1 MKRLKLEDPDI
12 VEIDGLVESIDWIAC
27 SDKNKSDFTNA
38 VALIHLTTNVK
49 SRVSAVAEARRNSL
63 IGVLATVGI
72 LMLFSAELLTIFV
85 ATLVTQMLFFG
96 YSQILEFGTEKIF
109 DENKRKMKSLLKSL
123 PQLKGHDE

>member
-1 MKRLKLEDPDI
+1 
-12 VEIDGLVESIDWIAC
+12 
-27 SDKNKSDFTNA
+27 
-38 VALIHLTTNVK
+38 
-49 SRVSAVAEARRNSL
+49 VSAVAEARRNSL

-85 ATLVTQMLFFG
+85 ATLVIQMIFFG